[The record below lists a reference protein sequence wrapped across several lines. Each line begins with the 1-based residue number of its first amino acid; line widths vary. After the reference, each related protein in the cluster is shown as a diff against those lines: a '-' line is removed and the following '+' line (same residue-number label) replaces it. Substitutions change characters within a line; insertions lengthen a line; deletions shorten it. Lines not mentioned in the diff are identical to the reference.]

1 MNNEN
6 EGAPA
11 LNLSY
16 IFEYFSLVPRQ
27 GPGSEATTLQA
38 LSCLT
43 DLPSDV
49 RMADVGCGTG
59 AQTLTLAR
67 HVPGTLHAIDL
78 CPLFIDTLRKRLRAL
93 GLSARV
99 TAEVGDMNA
108 LPFDEGSLDAIWCE
122 GAIYNMGFREGLR
135 AWRRFLKP
143 GAYVAL
149 TDAAWFT
156 NERPEE
162 VERFWQVCPDMATV
176 PDKLEQLSAEGYDLV
191 SAFRLPD
198 TCWTDHF
205 YRPQCDAQVRFLRR
219 HPGCAEAEALVE
231 RMRQEADM
239 FARNSRYYGYV
250 FFIARRRM

>member
-16 IFEYFSLVPRQ
+16 IFEYFSLEPRQ
-27 GPGSEATTLQA
+27 GPGSEVTTLQA

-93 GLSARV
+93 GLSARLTV
-99 TAEVGDMNA
+99 EVKNIENTM
-108 LPFDEGSLDAIWCE
+108 F
-122 GAIYNMGFREGLR
+122 
-135 AWRRFLKP
+135 
-143 GAYVAL
+143 
-149 TDAAWFT
+149 
-156 NERPEE
+156 
-162 VERFWQVCPDMATV
+162 
-176 PDKLEQLSAEGYDLV
+176 
-191 SAFRLPD
+191 FRLPSILRIPCSLNIPAGS
-198 TCWTDHF
+198 TCDEN
-205 YRPQCDAQVRFLRR
+205 PNVRHRSREELLR
-219 HPGCAEAEALVE
+219 ELVD
-231 RMRQEADM
+231 Q
-239 FARNSRYYGYV
+239 GYNV
-250 FFIARRRM
+250 NQYKL